1 MTTKTTKD
9 FDRFDEL
16 FPRTMQSSSGLGK
29 LDDVEKRALCAH
41 VEKLL
46 RQGEMVNNIRAEEA
60 RTPRIPLEGEAYGNL
75 GNHKYLEKN
84 ISDGMF
90 ILLDDGSLWLIR
102 PDDRGESA
110 AWSEIENIS
119 VIKSKRGNPDYK
131 YTLVNTEHGEQADA
145 QYLGGE

>member
-1 MTTKTTKD
+1 MTITTTKD

-46 RQGEMVNNIRAEEA
+46 RQADMGNNVTAEEA
-60 RTPRIPLEGEAYGNL
+60 RTPRIPLEGGAYGNL

-84 ISDGMF
+84 INDGMF
-90 ILLDDGSLWLIR
+90 ILLDDGSLWRIR
-102 PDDRGESA
+102 PGDRGESA

-119 VIKSKRGNPDYK
+119 VIK
-131 YTLVNTEHGEQADA
+131 
-145 QYLGGE
+145 